1 MTATPHMPPGLA
13 GFLDRAG
20 SGEGARLLRETGL
33 PHRRLEVWRYTNPHS
48 LSEQVYAA
56 PSQPDAVTFSALLS
70 KLPDLPGRRVTFVN
84 GVLAEG
90 DAGARARD
98 PDRKPSDTVIS
109 PLTVLNGA
117 LRQPG
122 LTLEIGEGVDEGIVS
137 LTALNQH
144 ETLSSTH
151 LHHHIHLK
159 CGARLILLDF
169 QKGNSPY
176 LANPVYDLDVGPGA
190 TLAHIRIIEDS
201 RAAESLSVIEARV
214 AAGGVY
220 NSFTLVLGGALSRQ
234 EIYAHLIEEGAAVHI
249 NGAQL
254 IGTGQTGDITSV
266 INHTAA
272 HCQSRQTVAN
282 VIYGRGKGVFQGKVV
297 VAPHAQKTDGFQM
310 NQALLLSPE
319 AEINSKPEL
328 EIYADDVK
336 CSHGATVGAIDD
348 EQLFYLRTR
357 GIDESRAREM
367 LIEAFLMEVIAL
379 APCEALLPFLH
390 QRVAASASLRH
401 VS

>member
-1 MTATPHMPPGLA
+1 MTATQRLSPGLV
-13 GFLDRAG
+13 GFLDRAR
-20 SGEGARLLRETGL
+20 SGEGARRLRETGL
-33 PHRRLEVWRYTNPHS
+33 PHRRLEAWRYTNPRS
-48 LSEQVYAA
+48 LSEQIFAA
-56 PSQPDAVTFSALLS
+56 PSHLDVAALSALLS
-70 KLPDLPGRRVTFVN
+70 TLPDRPGRHVTFVN
-84 GVLAEG
+84 GFLAEG
-90 DAGARARD
+90 GAGAHASD
-98 PDRKPSDTVIS
+98 LDRNPSETAIS
-109 PLTVLNGA
+109 PLTVLNCA

-122 LTLEIGEGVDEGIVS
+122 LTLDVGEGVDGGVVS
-137 LTALNQH
+137 LTTLNQH
-144 ETLSSTH
+144 EALSSTH
-151 LHHHIHLK
+151 LHHRIHLERD
-159 CGARLILLDF
+159 ARLVLLDF
-169 QKGNSPY
+169 QKGNGPY

-214 AAGGVY
+214 ASGGVY

-234 EIYAHLIEEGAAVHI
+234 EIYAHLFEEGAAVHI

-266 INHTAA
+266 INHTAP

-328 EIYADDVK
+328 EIYAEDVK
-336 CSHGATVGAIDD
+336 CSHGATVGALDD

-357 GIDESRAREM
+357 GIDEARAREM

-390 QRVAASASLRH
+390 QRVTASASLRH